1 MLTRLYIRNVA
12 LIEELE
18 IPFHEGL
25 TIITGETGA
34 GKSILI
40 GALNLVLGARAS
52 SELVRSGQQ
61 KAVVEAVLETAS
73 GTSGKLAELLQQA
86 GIEQQPELII
96 RRELTPRGQSRAFV
110 NDTPCP
116 LQTLKRIGDEL
127 IDLHGQ
133 HEHQLLLR
141 EEHHIGLLDDYG
153 QLQDLI
159 EPYRNTS
166 TELRQ
171 TRLKFEE
178 LKEKAR
184 RSAAEKELLEYQLKE
199 LQDLNL
205 QEGEEAGLEEEIAIL
220 ENAETL
226 ASHCN
231 AITSLLYDNDR
242 SAYVQVSEALRLLNE
257 LSSIDRTLEPGAG
270 ELAGAESLLE
280 ELSRTL
286 RSYGEAVDFNPVRL
300 EELQE
305 RHHLIQKMKKKYHR
319 SVEELIAMQEEVA
332 GELALQ
338 EHNQEAF
345 AEHEENILE
354 LKARLTREALAL
366 HKARTEAAKRLE
378 PLITKEL
385 DTLGIQKST
394 FNVRIRQEQL
404 KDGDIDFEGTPCTA
418 FRDGCDRV
426 EFLISTNQ
434 GEAPRQLAKIAS
446 GGEISRVMLA
456 LKSALAT
463 NTRLPILIFD
473 EIDTGISGRVAEA
486 VGRSLQR
493 LSSLHQIIA
502 ITHLPHIAAMGES
515 HLFVEKHEYKG
526 RTSTQVRELSPEE
539 HLEAVA
545 RLIDGDTP
553 SEASLAVASQLIR
566 SGKNSKGLENQ

>member
-18 IPFHEGL
+18 IPFHRGL

-52 SELVRSGQQ
+52 AELVRSGQQ
-61 KAVVEAVLETAS
+61 KAIVEAVLETETSS
-73 GTSGKLAELLQQA
+73 GGKLARLLHQA
-86 GIEQQPELII
+86 GIEEQPELII
-96 RRELTPRGQSRAFV
+96 RRELTPKGQSRAFV

-153 QLQDLI
+153 QLQGLV
-159 EPYRNTS
+159 EPYRNTY
-166 TELRQ
+166 TELREA
-171 TRLKFEE
+171 RLRYDE
-178 LKEKAR
+178 LKERSRK
-184 RSAAEKELLEYQLKE
+184 SAAEKELLEYQLKE

-205 QEGEEAGLEEEIAIL
+205 SEGEETALEEEIAIL

-226 ASHCN
+226 ASHCD
-231 AITSLLYDNDR
+231 AITSLLYDSDR
-242 SAYVQVSEALRLLNE
+242 SAYVQVSEALRLLHE
-257 LSSIDRTLEPGAG
+257 LSSIDRSLEAGTG

-286 RSYGEAVDFNPVRL
+286 RSYGEAVDFNPIRL

-305 RHHLIQKMKKKYHR
+305 RHHVIQKMKKKYHR
-319 SVEELIAMQEEVA
+319 NFDELIRMQEEVA
-332 GELALQ
+332 GELAIQ
-338 EHNQEAF
+338 DHHREEF
-345 AEHEENILE
+345 ARYEDNILE
-354 LKARLTREALAL
+354 LKARLSCEALAL
-366 HKARTEAAKRLE
+366 HRGRIDAAKKLK
-378 PLITKEL
+378 PLISKEL
-385 DTLGIQKST
+385 DTLGIQKSI
-394 FNVRIRQEQL
+394 FNVRIQQEPREN
-404 KDGDIDFEGTPCTA
+404 GDIDFEGTPCTA

-434 GEAPRQLAKIAS
+434 GEAPRPLAKIAS

-463 NTRLPILIFD
+463 NARLPILIFD

-493 LSSLHQIIA
+493 LSDLHQIIA
-502 ITHLPHIAAMGES
+502 ITHLPQIAAMGES
-515 HLFVEKHEYKG
+515 HLFVEKHEDQG
-526 RTSTQVRELSPEE
+526 RTSTQVRELTPEE

-545 RLIDGDTP
+545 QLIDGHTP
-553 SEASLAVASQLIR
+553 SEASLAVARQLIL